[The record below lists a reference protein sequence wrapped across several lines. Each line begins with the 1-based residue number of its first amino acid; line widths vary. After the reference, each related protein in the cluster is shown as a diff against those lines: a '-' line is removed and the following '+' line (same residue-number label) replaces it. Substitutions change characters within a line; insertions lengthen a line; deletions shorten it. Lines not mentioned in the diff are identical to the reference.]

1 VRLVLLHALA
11 ALEPRDRL
19 LLKLRILDGMKVVD
33 IAREFGEAARPLYR
47 RIEQLLERLR
57 REIEKEC
64 GADVVKTLFDL
75 DSNDR

>member
-1 VRLVLLHALA
+1 
-11 ALEPRDRL
+11 
-19 LLKLRILDGMKVVD
+19 MKVVD